1 MEYLLVPSWV
11 PTLIGSVALA
21 LASGLVGWIWALW
34 RDHHALRVKVA
45 EEYLKHTALKEVKDE
60 IRDLR
65 DVVYRIANRLEVPV
79 LRRE

>member
-1 MEYLLVPSWV
+1 MLIVPSWV

-34 RDHHALRVKVA
+34 RDHHALKLKLA
-45 EEYLKHTALKEVKDE
+45 ENYPNNTVFKEFREEVKELRYIVWE
-60 IRDLR
+60 I
-65 DVVYRIANRLEVPV
+65 AKKLEVPV

>member
-1 MEYLLVPSWV
+1 MEHFLMPAWL

-34 RDHHALRVKVA
+34 RDHHALRVKIA
-45 EEYLKHTALKEVKDE
+45 EEYPKVTALTELKEE

-65 DVVYRIANRLEVPV
+65 DVVYRIAMRLEVPV